1 MPCRTKNGLKL
12 LATATLASLVIAACD
27 EGSPPPV
34 DPPDPPTPVGT
45 ISGTV
50 TIEGTAVA
58 GVSATLSSGASATTG
73 AGGDFSFAGVEA
85 GTYTVTI
92 SGYPEDATF
101 AQATQS
107 ATIATDGENVR
118 LSFAGE
124 YVRSSAVVGAVVAA
138 DAATSGG
145 DGQPETLSG
154 VTVTLGGEHATGET
168 VRTGMDG
175 GFAFA
180 GLRAGTYT
188 VEISGYPEDVTF
200 ETKLVEVE
208 VEAGEVGNADFTGH
222 YVRASAVE
230 GRVVVEGE
238 GLSGATVTLS
248 GGPAEESRRATTD
261 ADGGYRFEELRAG
274 AYEVSIAGG
283 YEAEDY
289 EFASTSRDV
298 SVEMGETATVSFTG
312 VLLRTSGISGRVSV
326 EGMGLSGVEVKLSGA
341 DEERTETTDASGQY
355 AFTGLAAGDYAVSIG
370 VEGEAYVFGTT
381 SMDVTVADDE
391 SRIVNFEGEHATTA
405 SVSGMAYVDEGTKN
419 DMFDEGEHALMRAG
433 IPVALVGPGVNEQR
447 LGATDEE
454 GGFSFEGL
462 KAGSYQLAVLIDAEV
477 AATLAAEDVAYGGPS
492 VGYAVE
498 LGVGEAATR
507 SLPFDITHT
516 TVDFEVKLKSG
527 EATGDALPG
536 AKVSLYADMGGE
548 NMSGSGTTDD
558 EGMASIRVAR
568 AGTTGH
574 TVYAMV
580 VADGYS
586 VDMEAG
592 KQAVKWD
599 PQEWRVSAKN
609 VADVVNLKVD
619 VSVIGKTVKTEL
631 GGGMALGGWAIGVTS
646 GEETVEGAPK
656 KLDDEGMA
664 KLETTAESV
673 PTTYAFMLA
682 KDQDDELDGGEK
694 YESEAVEYTHTGLK
708 LAGETMEAGTLEA
721 SYATQTLKVY
731 VHHEKDQVEGYTG
744 NVLGGDER
752 AKTGY
757 VDVSLRY
764 VSGTGRSR
772 AFTKEE
778 WDSKHVSEKDGV
790 VTFLHVPTDYDVVV
804 RANES
809 AAGTTAGIVLLDPD
823 ELEAYRDAEANGLMG
838 GAFGSEGGFGHT
850 VSLCPLQ
857 ATLPQD
863 HDECASFAYVTTH
876 SVKGEVWRKSVTAAS
891 SGDGFSTDTMNRKN
905 SGVTV
910 DLTPVEGKN
919 LAGEAKTFAALAKDV
934 TTTTVNETYQFDFG
948 KLAAGSW
955 GAKASA
961 GWRVRKKGGMELGAA
976 LSPLSGAVE
985 LEVTPSTGTVYGRV
999 KGSDGFPVD
1008 SATVTANG
1016 KTATTDAY
1024 GRYVIAGVESATR
1037 SAMKDKFFVKA
1048 TKGATTTKDS
1058 VRAFVANGLEMVN
1071 IAFGGTASK
1080 ATVSGK
1086 VTASGSGAAVA
1097 GAEIQVRYADDT
1109 TKWVAPENKASNGKL
1124 TTGADGSYM
1133 AELKGGSVGGT
1144 ATVRVTRKG
1153 MSFAP
1158 ESIEVPAHTGAAI
1171 SGIDFTGFV
1180 NATITG
1186 RVAAPLN
1193 IGGGPQDSVWV
1204 RARKASDTTVVV
1216 DSAMTG
1222 ASGTFAL
1229 NVPFGDYDVRATK
1242 KRYGFTYPN
1251 DSRRVTAAPGGRRDF
1266 GEIQSRTWMILNFRA
1281 ERRITTDTVKKEGQ
1295 LPILVHKYDS
1305 VNVIF
1310 RWASRSGLND
1320 QGYFP
1325 VASVPK
1331 YPGFPEEEVSIVD
1344 KYGYNVSIDSIWFGL
1359 NYPRIPPGAQNKN
1372 EGLMLRACTGA
1383 SAPRCAPSV
1392 GSYPNVRGDR
1402 TMPDDTFTVRAWAI
1416 VAKLDAR
1423 GRPFG
1428 DGVDS
1433 VAAYA
1438 RMPAV
1443 DPMATSI
1450 MAKRTTDG
1458 DTLVLDWR
1466 ATTNARSEQR
1476 IAATFPS
1483 VVDLGGGGATVFWT
1497 TDVAWDT
1504 RRKIWSDVNG
1514 SEYVSFRTAEGNVVR
1529 VTKQELRGSIE
1540 FRIDSRQGST
1550 GAWRTGTR
1558 TFKLAASSGSG

>member
-1 MPCRTKNGLKL
+1 MKTKNGLKL
-12 LATATLASLVIAACD
+12 LATATLASLALAACD

-34 DPPDPPTPVGT
+34 DPPPPPTPVGT

-58 GVSATLSSGASATTG
+58 GVVATLSSGASATTG

-154 VTVTLGGEHATGET
+154 VTATLGGEHATGET

-175 GFAFA
+175 GFAFT

-200 ETKLVEVE
+200 ETKAMEVE
-208 VEAGEVGNADFTGH
+208 VDAGEVGNADFTGH
-222 YVRASAVE
+222 YVRTSAVE
-230 GRVVVEGE
+230 GRVAIEGE
-238 GLSGATVTLS
+238 GLAGVTVTLS

-261 ADGGYRFEELRAG
+261 ADGMYRFGHLRAG

-283 YEAEDY
+283 FEAEDY
-289 EFASTSRDV
+289 EFASTSREV

-326 EGMGLSGVEVKLSGA
+326 EGMGLSGVEVTLSGA

-462 KAGSYQLAVLIDAEV
+462 KAGSYQLVVLIDAD
-477 AATLAAEDVAYGGPS
+477 ASAMLAKHDVAYGGPS
-492 VGYAVE
+492 TGYVVE

-527 EATGDALPG
+527 EATGDALPD

-548 NMSGSGTTDD
+548 NMSGSGVTDD

-574 TVYAMV
+574 TVYATV

-586 VDMEAG
+586 VDMGAG

-609 VADVVNLKVD
+609 VADVVNMKVD
-619 VSVIGKTVKTEL
+619 VSVSGKTVKTEL

-656 KLDDEGMA
+656 KLDEEGMA
-664 KLETTAESV
+664 NLETTAESV

-682 KDQDDELDGGEK
+682 KDQEDELDGGEK

-731 VHHEKDQVEGYTG
+731 VHHERDQVEGYTG

-772 AFTKEE
+772 SFTKEE
-778 WDSKHVSEKDGV
+778 WDSKHMSEKDGV
-790 VTFLHVPTDYDVVV
+790 ATFRHVPTDYDVVV

-857 ATLPQD
+857 ETLPQD

-905 SGVTV
+905 PGVTV

-934 TTTTVNETYQFDFG
+934 ATTKTVDETYQFDFG
-948 KLAAGSW
+948 KLAAGAYE
-955 GAKASA
+955 AKASA
-961 GWRVRKKGGMELGAA
+961 GWRVRKKGGMELGNA
-976 LSPLSGAVE
+976 LSPLGGAVE

-999 KGSDGFPVD
+999 KGSDGFPID

-1016 KTATTDAY
+1016 KTAMTDLY
-1024 GRYVIAGVESATR
+1024 GRYVIAGVSSASR
-1037 SAMKDKFFVKA
+1037 SAMTNKFFVKA

-1058 VRAFVANGLEMVN
+1058 VRAFVANGLEMVD

-1097 GAEIQVRYADDT
+1097 GAEIQVRYASDT

-1124 TTGADGSYM
+1124 VTGADGTYM
-1133 AELKGGSVGGT
+1133 AEIKGGGVGTT
-1144 ATVRVTRKG
+1144 ATVRATKKG

-1171 SGIDFTGFV
+1171 SGINFTGFV

-1186 RVAAPLN
+1186 RVVRPQ
-1193 IGGGPQDSVWV
+1193 GDGPFSGVV
-1204 RARKASDTTVVV
+1204 IKAKKV
-1216 DSAMTG
+1216 G
-1222 ASGTFAL
+1222 ASAATDSTTTGSTGVFTL
-1229 NVPFGDYDVRATK
+1229 SVPFGAYDVEASK
-1242 KRYGFTYPN
+1242 EFHGFDYPN
-1251 DSRRVTAAPGGRRDF
+1251 GSQRVSVAPGERRDF
-1266 GEIQSRTWMILNFRA
+1266 GKIQANTWLFLDLTA
-1281 ERRITTDTVKKEGQ
+1281 ERAGATVDSVANANGDSVA
-1295 LPILVHKYDS
+1295 VHKQPD
-1305 VNVIF
+1305 NVIVRYF
-1310 RWASRSGLND
+1310 SRELVAGRNYGMPPGTGD
-1320 QGYFP
+1320 RPAVFFYYTQG
-1325 VASVPK
+1325 
-1331 YPGFPEEEVSIVD
+1331 
-1344 KYGYNVSIDSIWFGL
+1344 DSI
-1359 NYPRIPPGAQNKN
+1359 NN
-1372 EGLMLRACTGA
+1372 A
-1383 SAPRCAPSV
+1383 SPLFLDSMDM
-1392 GSYPNVRGDR
+1392 GTR
-1402 TMPDDTFTVRAWAI
+1402 TQADWTKKGYYLSSARRSTLDFPDDTFSLMVEIHARTNIRDRTSTVA
-1416 VAKLDAR
+1416 
-1423 GRPFG
+1423 G
-1428 DGVDS
+1428 DTLWVK
-1433 VAAYA
+1433 V
-1438 RMPAV
+1438 PAV
-1443 DPMATSI
+1443 DPVAKSI
-1450 MAKRTTDG
+1450 KARRSADN
-1458 DTLVLDWR
+1458 DTIQLDWV
-1466 ATTNARSEQR
+1466 ATTNERSHQR
-1476 IAATFPS
+1476 IVWQLAVA
-1483 VVDLGGGGATVFWT
+1483 GQGGAKLTLYHQARGTSIWDGRQLLVQDVKT
-1497 TDVAWDT
+1497 TTSYANFQT
-1504 RRKIWSDVNG
+1504 ESG
-1514 SEYVSFRTAEGNVVR
+1514 TSVSLTAADLQGEIVMWIEARQSGDPTPWKMGPK
-1529 VTKQELRGSIE
+1529 VTL
-1540 FRIDSRQGST
+1540 
-1550 GAWRTGTR
+1550 A
-1558 TFKLAASSGSG
+1558 AASSGGG

>member
-1 MPCRTKNGLKL
+1 MNRLKL
-12 LATATLASLVIAACD
+12 LTTATLASLVFAACD

-34 DPPDPPTPVGT
+34 DPPPPPTPVGT

-138 DAATSGG
+138 DAAMSGG

-154 VTVTLGGEHATGET
+154 VTVTLGGEHAMGET

-175 GFAFA
+175 GFAFT

-200 ETKLVEVE
+200 ETKAMEVE
-208 VEAGEVGNADFTGH
+208 VDAGEVGNADFTGH
-222 YVRASAVE
+222 YVRTSAVE
-230 GRVVVEGE
+230 GRVAIEGE
-238 GLSGATVTLS
+238 GLAGVTVTLS

-261 ADGGYRFEELRAG
+261 ADGMYRFGHLRAG
-274 AYEVSIAGG
+274 DYEVSIAGG

-289 EFASTSRDV
+289 EFASTSREV
-298 SVEMGETATVSFTG
+298 SVEMGETATVSFAG

-326 EGMGLSGVEVKLSGA
+326 EGMGLSGVEVTLSGA

-391 SRIVNFEGEHATTA
+391 SKIVNFEGEHATTA

-462 KAGSYQLAVLIDAEV
+462 KAGSYQLVVLIDAD
-477 AATLAAEDVAYGGPS
+477 ASAMLAKHDVAYGGPS
-492 VGYAVE
+492 TGYVVE

-527 EATGDALPG
+527 EATGDALPD

-548 NMSGSGTTDD
+548 NMSGSGVTDD

-574 TVYAMV
+574 TVYATV

-586 VDMEAG
+586 VDMGAG

-599 PQEWRVSAKN
+599 PQEWRVSAEN
-609 VADVVNLKVD
+609 TADVVNMKVD
-619 VSVIGKTVKTEL
+619 VSVSGKTVKTEL

-682 KDQDDELDGGEK
+682 KDQEDELDGGEK

-708 LAGETMEAGTLEA
+708 LAGETMEAGMLEA

-731 VHHEKDQVEGYTG
+731 VHHERDQVEGYTG

-764 VSGTGRSR
+764 MSGTGRSR
-772 AFTKEE
+772 SFTKEE
-778 WDSKHVSEKDGV
+778 WDSKHMSEKDGV
-790 VTFLHVPTDYDVVV
+790 TTFLHVPTDYDVVV

-809 AAGTTAGIVLLDPD
+809 AAGTTAGIMLLEPD

-857 ATLPQD
+857 ETLPQD

-905 SGVTV
+905 PGVTV

-919 LAGEAKTFAALAKDV
+919 LAGEAETFAALAKDV
-934 TTTTVNETYQFDFG
+934 TTTTTVDETYQFDFG
-948 KLAAGSW
+948 KLAAGAYE
-955 GAKASA
+955 AKASA
-961 GWRVRKKGGMELGAA
+961 GWRVRKKGGMELGTA
-976 LSPLSGAVE
+976 LSPLGGAVE

-999 KGSDGFPVD
+999 KGSDGFPID

-1016 KTATTDAY
+1016 KTAMTDLY
-1024 GRYVIAGVESATR
+1024 GRYVIAGVSSASR
-1037 SAMKDKFFVKA
+1037 SAMTNKFFVKA

-1058 VRAFVANGLEMVN
+1058 VRAFMANGLEMVD

-1086 VTASGSGAAVA
+1086 VTASGSGAAIA

-1124 TTGADGSYM
+1124 VTGADGSYM
-1133 AELKGGSVGGT
+1133 AEVKGQDVGGT
-1144 ATVRVTRKG
+1144 AMVRVMKKG

-1158 ESIEVPAHTGAAI
+1158 ESITVPAHTGAAI
-1171 SGIDFTGFV
+1171 SGINFTGFV

-1186 RVAAPLN
+1186 RVKDAN
-1193 IGGGPQDSVWV
+1193 VGFGGPLSGVKITVTKAGESTATDS
-1204 RARKASDTTVVV
+1204 TT
-1216 DSAMTG
+1216 TG
-1222 ASGTFAL
+1222 ETGVFTF
-1229 NVPFGDYDVRATK
+1229 NVPFGAYDVAASK
-1242 KRYGFTYPN
+1242 DMWGFVYP
-1251 DSRRVTAAPGGRRDF
+1251 SGSQRVSVAPGESKDYGTIDA
-1266 GEIQSRTWMILNFRA
+1266 RTWVLRNVSA
-1281 ERRITTDTVKKEGQ
+1281 ERGPAWLDSVPKTNEVIVA
-1295 LPILVHKYDS
+1295 VHKDS
-1305 VNVIF
+1305 AMVIF
-1310 RWASRSGLND
+1310 RYTNYDAEDGITDAQRGLPATNSGLPEYNYWYRD
-1320 QGYFP
+1320 TDGMWRFMYHW
-1325 VASVPK
+1325 K
-1331 YPGFPEEEVSIVD
+1331 ELPGESDDV
-1344 KYGYNVSIDSIWFGL
+1344 W
-1359 NYPRIPPGAQNKN
+1359 NK
-1372 EGLMLRACTGA
+1372 GVVLRACTDPGV
-1383 SAPRCAPSV
+1383 SAQLCAAGRRV
-1392 GSYPNVRGDR
+1392 
-1402 TMPDDTFTVRAWAI
+1402 PDDTFTVRIESRSTNASSVLQAADTVYRKVSALDP
-1416 VAKLDAR
+1416 VAKSIKAR
-1423 GRPFG
+1423 RSA
-1428 DGVDS
+1428 DN
-1433 VAAYA
+1433 
-1438 RMPAV
+1438 
-1443 DPMATSI
+1443 
-1450 MAKRTTDG
+1450 
-1458 DTLVLDWR
+1458 DTIKLDWV
-1466 ATTNARSEQR
+1466 ATTNERSHQR
-1476 IAATFPS
+1476 IVMQLAVA
-1483 VVDLGGGGATVFWT
+1483 GQGGAKLTLYHQT
-1497 TDVAWDT
+1497 SGTDAWEERQLLIEGVKEAT
-1504 RRKIWSDVNG
+1504 S
-1514 SEYVSFRTAEGNVVR
+1514 YAQFRTAGGSAVSLTAADLQGEIVMWIEARQSGGETPWKMGPK
-1529 VTKQELRGSIE
+1529 VTI
-1540 FRIDSRQGST
+1540 
-1550 GAWRTGTR
+1550 
-1558 TFKLAASSGSG
+1558 AAVSSGSG

>member
-1 MPCRTKNGLKL
+1 MNRLKL
-12 LATATLASLVIAACD
+12 LTTATLASLVLAACD

-34 DPPDPPTPVGT
+34 DPPPPPTPVGT

-50 TIEGTAVA
+50 TIEGTAAA
-58 GVSATLSSGASATTG
+58 GVTATLSSGASATTG
-73 AGGDFSFAGVEA
+73 AGGDFSFSGVEA

-124 YVRSSAVVGAVVAA
+124 YVRSSAVVGAVVAS
-138 DAATSGG
+138 DAAMSGG

-154 VTVTLGGEHATGET
+154 VTVTLGGEHAMGET
-168 VRTGMDG
+168 ARTGMDG
-175 GFAFA
+175 GFAFT
-180 GLRAGTYT
+180 GLRAGRYT

-200 ETKLVEVE
+200 ETKAMEVE

-222 YVRASAVE
+222 YVRTSAVE
-230 GRVVVEGE
+230 GRVAIEGE
-238 GLSGATVTLS
+238 GLAGVTVTLS

-261 ADGGYRFEELRAG
+261 ADGMYRFGELRAG

-283 YEAEDY
+283 FEAEDY

-298 SVEMGETATVSFTG
+298 SVEMDETATVSFTG

-326 EGMGLSGVEVKLSGA
+326 EGMGLSGVEVTLSGA

-391 SRIVNFEGEHATTA
+391 SKIVNFEGEHATTA

-462 KAGSYQLAVLIDAEV
+462 KAGSYQLVVLIDAD
-477 AATLAAEDVAYGGPS
+477 ASAMLAKHDVAYGGPS
-492 VGYAVE
+492 TGYVVE

-527 EATGDALPG
+527 EALGDALPD

-548 NMSGSGTTDD
+548 NMSGSGVTDD

-574 TVYAMV
+574 TVYATV

-609 VADVVNLKVD
+609 VADVVNMKVD
-619 VSVIGKTVKTEL
+619 VSVSGKTVKTEL
-631 GGGMALGGWAIGVTS
+631 GGGVALGGWAIGVTS

-656 KLDDEGMA
+656 KLDEEGMA

-682 KDQDDELDGGEK
+682 KDQEDELDGGEK

-764 VSGTGRSR
+764 MSGTGRSR
-772 AFTKEE
+772 SFTKEE
-778 WDSKHVSEKDGV
+778 WDSKHMSEKDGV

-809 AAGTTAGIVLLDPD
+809 AAGTTAGIKLLEPD

-857 ATLPQD
+857 ETLPQD

-905 SGVTV
+905 PGVTV

-934 TTTTVNETYQFDFG
+934 ATTKTVDETYQFDFG
-948 KLAAGSW
+948 KLAAGAYE
-955 GAKASA
+955 AKASA
-961 GWRVRKKGGMELGAA
+961 GWRVRKKGGMELGTA

-999 KGSDGFPVD
+999 KGSDGFPID

-1016 KTATTDAY
+1016 KTAMTDLY
-1024 GRYVIAGVESATR
+1024 GRYVIAGVSSASR
-1037 SAMKDKFFVKA
+1037 SAMTNKFFVKA

-1058 VRAFVANGLEMVN
+1058 VRAFVANGLEMVD

-1097 GAEIQVRYADDT
+1097 GAEIQVQYSGE

-1124 TTGADGSYM
+1124 VTGADGSYM
-1133 AELKGGSVGGT
+1133 AEVKGQDVGGT
-1144 ATVRVTRKG
+1144 AMVRAMKKG

-1158 ESIEVPAHTGAAI
+1158 ESITVPAHTGAAI
-1171 SGIDFTGFV
+1171 SGINFTGFV

-1186 RVAAPLN
+1186 RVKDSN
-1193 IGGGPQDSVWV
+1193 DGFSGPVLAGFKITVTKAGESTATDSM
-1204 RARKASDTTVVV
+1204 TTGE
-1216 DSAMTG
+1216 TG
-1222 ASGTFAL
+1222 VFTF
-1229 NVPFGDYDVRATK
+1229 NVPFGAYDVAVSKNRW
-1242 KRYGFTYPN
+1242 GFVYPN
-1251 DSRRVTAAPGGRRDF
+1251 GSQRVSVAPGESKDYGTIDA
-1266 GEIQSRTWMILNFRA
+1266 RTWVLRNVSVERGPGVVDSVANSVGDSVAVHKDSAKVLFRYTNFTVAETGVLTTAQWGLPTGSVPPVGYEFWYRA
-1281 ERRITTDTVKKEGQ
+1281 ADGNWRFMWHSENPPGDTVTT
-1295 LPILVHKYDS
+1295 S
-1305 VNVIF
+1305 N
-1310 RWASRSGLND
+1310 
-1320 QGYFP
+1320 
-1325 VASVPK
+1325 
-1331 YPGFPEEEVSIVD
+1331 
-1344 KYGYNVSIDSIWFGL
+1344 YG
-1359 NYPRIPPGAQNKN
+1359 R
-1372 EGLMLRACTGA
+1372 MMRACSDPGVSSRLCATG
-1383 SAPRCAPSV
+1383 RV
-1392 GSYPNVRGDR
+1392 V
-1402 TMPDDTFTVRAWAI
+1402 PDDTFSVRVI
-1416 VAKLDAR
+1416 SKIGTTSGGRGTLLDA
-1423 GRPFG
+1423 
-1428 DGVDS
+1428 
-1433 VAAYA
+1433 
-1438 RMPAV
+1438 
-1443 DPMATSI
+1443 
-1450 MAKRTTDG
+1450 
-1458 DTLVLDWR
+1458 DTLVLTVPALDPVAKSIKARRSADNDTIQLDWV
-1466 ATTNARSEQR
+1466 ATTNERSHQR
-1476 IAATFPS
+1476 IVWQLAVA
-1483 VVDLGGGGATVFWT
+1483 GQGGAKLTLYHQARGTSIWDGRQLLVQGVKET
-1497 TDVAWDT
+1497 TDFANFQT
-1504 RRKIWSDVNG
+1504 ESG
-1514 SEYVSFRTAEGNVVR
+1514 GAVSLTAADLQGEIVMWIEARQSGDPTPWKMGPK
-1529 VTKQELRGSIE
+1529 VTI
-1540 FRIDSRQGST
+1540 
-1550 GAWRTGTR
+1550 
-1558 TFKLAASSGSG
+1558 AAVSSGSG

>member
-1 MPCRTKNGLKL
+1 MKTKNGLKL
-12 LATATLASLVIAACD
+12 LATATLASLVFAACD

-73 AGGDFSFAGVEA
+73 AGGDFSFTGVEA

-107 ATIATDGENVR
+107 ATVATDGENVR

-124 YVRSSAVVGAVVAA
+124 YVRSSAVVGAVAA
-138 DAATSGG
+138 SDATMSGG

-154 VTVTLGGEHATGET
+154 VTATLGGEHATGET

-200 ETKLVEVE
+200 EAELVEVE

-222 YVRASAVE
+222 YVRTSAVE
-230 GRVVVEGE
+230 GRVAIEGE
-238 GLSGATVTLS
+238 GLAGATVTLS

-298 SVEMGETATVSFTG
+298 SVEMDETATVSFTG
-312 VLLRTSGISGRVSV
+312 VLLRTSGIGGRVSV
-326 EGMGLSGVEVKLSGA
+326 EGMELSGVEVTLSGA

-370 VEGEAYVFGTT
+370 VEGEAYEFETT
-381 SMDVTVADDE
+381 SVDVTVADDE
-391 SRIVNFEGEHATTA
+391 SKIVNFEGEHATTA

-419 DMFDEGEHALMRAG
+419 DVFDEGEHALMRAG

-462 KAGSYQLAVLIDAEV
+462 KAGSYQLTVLIDASSS
-477 AATLAAEDVAYGGPS
+477 AMLAKHDVAYGGPS
-492 VGYAVE
+492 TGYAVE

-527 EATGDALPG
+527 EATGDALPD

-548 NMSGSGTTDD
+548 RLAGRATTDD

-574 TVYAMV
+574 TVYATV
-580 VADGYS
+580 SADGYG

-599 PQEWRVSAKN
+599 SQEWRVSAKN
-609 VADVVNLKVD
+609 VADVVNMKVD
-619 VSVIGKTVKTEL
+619 VSVSGKTVKTEL
-631 GGGMALGGWAIGVTS
+631 GGGMALGGWKIGVTS

-664 KLETTAESV
+664 RLEATAESV
-673 PTTYAFMLA
+673 PITYAFTLTEN
-682 KDQDDELDGGEK
+682 QNDELDGGEK

-721 SYATQTLKVY
+721 RYATQTLKVY
-731 VHHEKDQVEGYTG
+731 VHHERDQVEGYTG

-772 AFTKEE
+772 AFAKEE
-778 WDSKHVSEKDGV
+778 WDSKHMSERDGV
-790 VTFLHVPTDYDVVV
+790 ATFRHVPTDYDVVV

-809 AAGTTAGIVLLDPD
+809 VAGIVLLEPD
-823 ELEAYRDAEANGLMG
+823 ELEAYRDRELNGLVG

-857 ATLPQD
+857 ETLPQD

-876 SVKGEVWRKSVTAAS
+876 SVKGEVWRKSVTVAT
-891 SGDGFSTDTMNRKN
+891 SGDGFSTSDRNTRNP
-905 SGVTV
+905 GVTV

-919 LAGEAKTFAALAKDV
+919 LAGEAKTFTALAKDV
-934 TTTTVNETYQFDFG
+934 TTTTVDETYQFDFG
-948 KLAAGSW
+948 KLAAGAY
-955 GAKASA
+955 GAKATA
-961 GWRVRKKGGMELGAA
+961 GWRVRKKGGMALGGA
-976 LSPLSGAVE
+976 LNPLGGAVE

-999 KGSDGFPVD
+999 TGTDGFPIGG
-1008 SATVTANG
+1008 ATVTANG

-1024 GRYVIAGVESATR
+1024 GRYVIAGVASASR
-1037 SAMKDKFFVKA
+1037 SAMTNKFFVKA

-1058 VRAFVANGLEMVN
+1058 VRAFMANGLVMVD
-1071 IAFGGTASK
+1071 IAFEGTAAM

-1097 GAEIQVRYADDT
+1097 GAEIQVKYGDG
-1109 TKWVAPENKASNGKL
+1109 KWVAPENKASNGKL
-1124 TTGADGSYM
+1124 VTGADGIYM
-1133 AELKGGSVGGT
+1133 AEVRGGSVGAT
-1144 ATVRVTRKG
+1144 AMVRATRKG

-1158 ESIEVPAHTGAAI
+1158 ESITVPTHAGSKIA
-1171 SGIDFTGFV
+1171 GIDFTGFV
-1180 NATITG
+1180 NATIVG
-1186 RVAAPLN
+1186 SVAAPRPV
-1193 IGGGPQDSVWV
+1193 GGGPQSGVKVTITKAGASSVL
-1204 RARKASDTTVVV
+1204 
-1216 DSAMTG
+1216 DSATTG
-1222 ASGTFAL
+1222 SSGLFAFS
-1229 NVPFGDYDVRATK
+1229 VPFGDYDVEATK
-1242 KRYGFTYPN
+1242 DKYGFDYPN
-1251 DSRRVTAAPGGRRDF
+1251 GSRRVSVAPGQRRNFGR
-1266 GEIQSRTWMILNFRA
+1266 IQANTWKLLNARA
-1281 ERRITTDTVKKEGQ
+1281 ERGPGTTSTDSTITPPVTSHRWDEKIIVRYASTRRESGRDYGMPPGNNGRISAQYHYRDTDGAWKWLGEFEN
-1295 LPILVHKYDS
+1295 I
-1305 VNVIF
+1305 
-1310 RWASRSGLND
+1310 
-1320 QGYFP
+1320 
-1325 VASVPK
+1325 
-1331 YPGFPEEEVSIVD
+1331 
-1344 KYGYNVSIDSIWFGL
+1344 
-1359 NYPRIPPGAQNKN
+1359 PGAQNQS
-1372 EGLMLRACTGA
+1372 EGLMTRAWQGGGNA
-1383 SAPRCAPSV
+1383 GNRI
-1392 GSYPNVRGDR
+1392 
-1402 TMPDDTFTVRAWAI
+1402 PDDTFTVRIQSRSLNAGNT
-1416 VAKLDAR
+1416 VL
-1423 GRPFG
+1423 
-1428 DGVDS
+1428 
-1433 VAAYA
+1433 AADTVYVKV
-1438 RMPAV
+1438 PAV

-1450 MAKRTTDG
+1450 KARRGG
-1458 DTLVLDWR
+1458 DTIVVDWVAR
-1466 ATTNARSEQR
+1466 TNARSQQR

-1483 VVDLGGGGATVFWT
+1483 IADIGGSKATVFLPQGRVVWN
-1497 TDVAWDT
+1497 A
-1504 RRKIWSDVNG
+1504 RRVILINFKQ
-1514 SEYVSFRTAEGNVVR
+1514 FQTAGGAVVR
-1529 VTKQELRGSIE
+1529 VTDKELRGAIE
-1540 FRIDSRQGST
+1540 FRVDSRQGSS
-1550 GAWRTGTR
+1550 GAWTIGTK
-1558 TFKLAASSGSG
+1558 TAKLAPARGSG

>member
-1 MPCRTKNGLKL
+1 MNRLRL
-12 LATATLASLVIAACD
+12 LATATLASLVFAACD

-73 AGGDFSFAGVEA
+73 AGGDFSFTGVEA

-138 DAATSGG
+138 DAAMSGG

-154 VTVTLGGEHATGET
+154 VTATLGGEHATGET

-200 ETKLVEVE
+200 EAELVEVE

-222 YVRASAVE
+222 YVRTSAVE
-230 GRVVVEGE
+230 GRVAIEGE
-238 GLSGATVTLS
+238 GLAGATVTLS

-261 ADGGYRFEELRAG
+261 ADGMYRFGELRAG

-298 SVEMGETATVSFTG
+298 SVEMDETATVSFTG

-326 EGMGLSGVEVKLSGA
+326 EGMGLSGVEVTLSGA

-381 SMDVTVADDE
+381 SVDVTVADDE
-391 SRIVNFEGEHATTA
+391 SKIVNFEGEHATTA

-462 KAGSYQLAVLIDAEV
+462 KAGSYQLVVLIDAD
-477 AATLAAEDVAYGGPS
+477 ASAMLAKHDVAYGGPS
-492 VGYAVE
+492 TGYVVE

-516 TVDFEVKLKSG
+516 TVDFEVTLKSG
-527 EATGDALPG
+527 EALGDALPD

-548 NMSGSGTTDD
+548 RLAGSGVTDD

-574 TVYAMV
+574 TVYATV

-586 VDMEAG
+586 VDMGAG

-619 VSVIGKTVKTEL
+619 VSVSGKTVKTEL

-764 VSGTGRSR
+764 MSGTGRSR
-772 AFTKEE
+772 SFTKEE
-778 WDSKHVSEKDGV
+778 WDSKHMSEKDGV

-809 AAGTTAGIVLLDPD
+809 AAGTTAGIVLLEPD

-857 ATLPQD
+857 ETLPQD
-863 HDECASFAYVTTH
+863 HDECASFAYVMTH

-934 TTTTVNETYQFDFG
+934 ATTTTVDETYQFDFG
-948 KLAAGSW
+948 KLAAGAYE
-955 GAKASA
+955 AKASA
-961 GWRVRKKGGMELGAA
+961 GWRVRKKGGMELGTA
-976 LSPLSGAVE
+976 LSPLGGAVE

-999 KGSDGFPVD
+999 KGSDGFPID

-1016 KTATTDAY
+1016 KTAMTDLY
-1024 GRYVIAGVESATR
+1024 GRYVIAGVSSASR
-1037 SAMKDKFFVKA
+1037 SAMTNKFFVKA

-1058 VRAFVANGLEMVN
+1058 VRAFVANGLEMVDV
-1071 IAFGGTASK
+1071 AFGGTASK

-1133 AELKGGSVGGT
+1133 AEVKGQDVGGT
-1144 ATVRVTRKG
+1144 AMVRVMKTG

-1158 ESIEVPAHTGAAI
+1158 GSITVPAHTGAAI
-1171 SGIDFTGFV
+1171 SGINFTGFV

-1186 RVAAPLN
+1186 RVKDAKWPSAAASSGPLS
-1193 IGGGPQDSVWV
+1193 GVKVTVTKAGESTATDS
-1204 RARKASDTTVVV
+1204 TT
-1216 DSAMTG
+1216 TG
-1222 ASGTFAL
+1222 ETGVFTF
-1229 NVPFGDYDVRATK
+1229 NVPFGAYDVAASRDK
-1242 KRYGFTYPN
+1242 WGFVYPN
-1251 DSRRVTAAPGGRRDF
+1251 GSQRVSVAPGEDKDYGTIDA
-1266 GEIQSRTWMILNFRA
+1266 RTWTLR
-1281 ERRITTDTVKKEGQ
+1281 
-1295 LPILVHKYDS
+1295 
-1305 VNVIF
+1305 
-1310 RWASRSGLND
+1310 
-1320 QGYFP
+1320 
-1325 VASVPK
+1325 
-1331 YPGFPEEEVSIVD
+1331 EVSA
-1344 KYGYNVSIDSIWFGL
+1344 K
-1359 NYPRIPPGAQNKN
+1359 
-1372 EGLMLRACTGA
+1372 
-1383 SAPRCAPSV
+1383 
-1392 GSYPNVRGDR
+1392 RG
-1402 TMPDDTFTVRAWAI
+1402 PAW
-1416 VAKLDAR
+1416 
-1423 GRPFG
+1423 
-1428 DGVDS
+1428 VDS
-1433 VAAYA
+1433 VANANGDSVGVHKDSSKVHILYGGNESYLPITWA
-1438 RMPAV
+1438 QLGGPAGSTPPTTFQFWWR
-1443 DPMATSI
+1443 D
-1450 MAKRTTDG
+1450 TDG
-1458 DTLVLDWR
+1458 AWKFLFHAQNPPGASNQAKGVVLRPCSNNSFAVCKPLNRQVPDDSFSVRVITRATNNSNAVIDADTVVVLVPALDPVARSIKARRSADNDTIQLDWV
-1466 ATTNARSEQR
+1466 ATTNERSHQR
-1476 IAATFPS
+1476 IVMQLAVA
-1483 VVDLGGGGATVFWT
+1483 GQGGAKLTLYHQT
-1497 TDVAWDT
+1497 SGTDAWDGRQLLVQGVKEAT
-1504 RRKIWSDVNG
+1504 S
-1514 SEYVSFRTAEGNVVR
+1514 YAQFRTAGGSAVSLTAADLQGEIVMWIEARHSGDPTPWKMGPK
-1529 VTKQELRGSIE
+1529 VTI
-1540 FRIDSRQGST
+1540 
-1550 GAWRTGTR
+1550 
-1558 TFKLAASSGSG
+1558 AAVSSGSG

>member
-1 MPCRTKNGLKL
+1 MKNGFKL
-12 LATATLASLVIAACD
+12 LATATLASLVFAACD

-124 YVRSSAVVGAVVAA
+124 YVRSSAVVGAVAAA
-138 DAATSGG
+138 DATMSGG

-154 VTVTLGGEHATGET
+154 VTVRLGGEHATGET

-200 ETKLVEVE
+200 EAELVEVE

-222 YVRASAVE
+222 YVRTSAVE
-230 GRVVVEGE
+230 GRVAIEGE
-238 GLSGATVTLS
+238 GLAGATVTLS

-298 SVEMGETATVSFTG
+298 SVEMDETATVSFTG

-326 EGMGLSGVEVKLSGA
+326 EGTGLSGVEVTLSGA

-391 SRIVNFEGEHATTA
+391 SKIVNFEGEHATTA

-447 LGATDEE
+447 ASATDEE
-454 GGFSFEGL
+454 GRFSFEGL
-462 KAGSYQLAVLIDAEV
+462 KAGSYQLTVLIDAS
-477 AATLAAEDVAYGGPS
+477 ASAMLAKHDVAYGGPS
-492 VGYAVE
+492 TGYVME

-527 EATGDALPG
+527 EATGDALPD

-548 NMSGSGTTDD
+548 RLAGSGATDD

-574 TVYAMV
+574 TVYATV

-586 VDMEAG
+586 VDMGAG

-619 VSVIGKTVKTEL
+619 VSVSGKTVKTEL

-656 KLDDEGMA
+656 KLDEEGMA

-764 VSGTGRSR
+764 MSGTGRSR
-772 AFTKEE
+772 SFTKEE
-778 WDSKHVSEKDGV
+778 WDPKHMSEKDGV
-790 VTFLHVPTDYDVVV
+790 ATFRHVPTDYDVVV

-809 AAGTTAGIVLLDPD
+809 AAGTTAGIMLLEPD

-857 ATLPQD
+857 ETLPQD
-863 HDECASFAYVTTH
+863 HDECASFAYVMTH

-948 KLAAGSW
+948 KLAAGAYE
-955 GAKASA
+955 AKASA
-961 GWRVRKKGGMELGAA
+961 GWRVRKKGGMELGTA
-976 LSPLSGAVE
+976 LSPLGGAVE

-1016 KTATTDAY
+1016 KTAMTDVY
-1024 GRYVIAGVESATR
+1024 GRYVIAGVSSASR
-1037 SAMKDKFFVKA
+1037 SAMTNKFFVKA
-1048 TKGATTTKDS
+1048 TKGATTTEDS
-1058 VRAFVANGLEMVN
+1058 VRAFVANGLEMVDV
-1071 IAFGGTASK
+1071 AFGGTGAK

-1097 GAEIQVRYADDT
+1097 GAEIQVRYASDT
-1109 TKWVAPENKASNGKL
+1109 TKWVAPENAVGEGDNKKL
-1124 TTGADGSYM
+1124 ATGADGSYM
-1133 AELKGGSVGGT
+1133 AELKGQDVGGT
-1144 ATVRVTRKG
+1144 AMVRVTRKG

-1158 ESIEVPAHTGAAI
+1158 GSITVPAHTGAAI

-1180 NATITG
+1180 NATIIG
-1186 RVAAPLN
+1186 RVVAPQ
-1193 IGGGPQDSVWV
+1193 GEVGPYAGVNV
-1204 RARKASDTTVVV
+1204 AARKVGDTTTVV
-1216 DSAMTG
+1216 DSVTTG
-1222 ASGTFAL
+1222 ASGIFTL
-1229 NVPFGDYDVRATK
+1229 NVPFGDYDIRASK
-1242 KRYGFTYPN
+1242 ADPRVKGGGRGYGFDYPN
-1251 DSRRVTAAPGGRRDF
+1251 DSRTVSVAPGERKDYGK
-1266 GEIQSRTWMILNFRA
+1266 IQANTWLLRGLRA
-1281 ERRITTDTVKKEGQ
+1281 ERIMKKDSVVGSDTIQVWTNAASIFHLDAIIYKDRNYELSAGNVGDPQYRTFYASDCVNFGIFTSRGFHNTTDTQWRQKDG
-1295 LPILVHKYDS
+1295 S
-1305 VNVIF
+1305 T
-1310 RWASRSGLND
+1310 
-1320 QGYFP
+1320 GYFIDEGKWIGTETIWNSNP
-1325 VASVPK
+1325 NSLGRIINPASDGEFCIQYTIFLTDDAVGVRTLTAIEQVDHVVKVP
-1331 YPGFPEEEVSIVD
+1331 P
-1344 KYGYNVSIDSIWFGL
+1344 
-1359 NYPRIPPGAQNKN
+1359 
-1372 EGLMLRACTGA
+1372 
-1383 SAPRCAPSV
+1383 
-1392 GSYPNVRGDR
+1392 
-1402 TMPDDTFTVRAWAI
+1402 
-1416 VAKLDAR
+1416 
-1423 GRPFG
+1423 
-1428 DGVDS
+1428 
-1433 VAAYA
+1433 
-1438 RMPAV
+1438 V
-1443 DPMATSI
+1443 DPSTTSI
-1450 MAKRTTDG
+1450 TARRSADN
-1458 DTLVLDWR
+1458 DTIQVDWV
-1466 ATTNARSEQR
+1466 ATTNARTHQR
-1476 IAATFPS
+1476 IAATFAS
-1483 VVDLGGGGATVFWT
+1483 VAALGGSASTLYYEVADATMWDDRKLIISDILDVTNYARFQTESGTAVSLTEEDLLGAIT
-1497 TDVAWDT
+1497 
-1504 RRKIWSDVNG
+1504 
-1514 SEYVSFRTAEGNVVR
+1514 
-1529 VTKQELRGSIE
+1529 
-1540 FRIDSRQGST
+1540 FRIDARQSST
-1550 GAWRTGTR
+1550 ASWKIGTK
-1558 TFKLAASSGSG
+1558 TVKLAAASSGGG

>member
-1 MPCRTKNGLKL
+1 MPRRTMNGLKL
-12 LATATLASLVIAACD
+12 LATATLASLVFAACD
-27 EGSPPPV
+27 ESSPTPV
-34 DPPDPPTPVGT
+34 DPPKAVGT

-73 AGGDFSFAGVEA
+73 AGGDFSFTGVEA

-124 YVRSSAVVGAVVAA
+124 YVRSSAVVGAVAA
-138 DAATSGG
+138 SDATVSGG

-154 VTVTLGGEHATGET
+154 VTATLGGEHATGET

-180 GLRAGTYT
+180 RLRAGTYT

-200 ETKLVEVE
+200 ETKLMEVE
-208 VEAGEVGNADFTGH
+208 VEAGEVGSADFTGH
-222 YVRASAVE
+222 WVRTSAVE

-238 GLSGATVTLS
+238 GLAGATVKLS

-274 AYEVSIAGG
+274 AYEVSVAGG
-283 YEAEDY
+283 YETEDY

-370 VEGEAYVFGTT
+370 VEGEAYVFETT

-391 SRIVNFEGEHATTA
+391 SKIVNFEGEHATTA

-419 DMFDEGEHALMRAG
+419 DMFDEGEYALMRAG

-462 KAGSYQLAVLIDAEV
+462 KAGSYQLVVLIEAEV

-516 TVDFEVKLKSG
+516 TVDFEVALKSG
-527 EATGDALPG
+527 EALGDALPG

-548 NMSGSGTTDD
+548 RLAGSGTTDE
-558 EGMASIRVAR
+558 EGAASIRVAR

-574 TVYAMV
+574 MVYATV

-586 VDMEAG
+586 VDMGAG

-609 VADVVNLKVD
+609 MADVVNMKVD
-619 VSVIGKTVKTEL
+619 VSVSGKTVKTEL

-682 KDQDDELDGGEK
+682 KDQEDELDGGEK

-731 VHHEKDQVEGYTG
+731 VHHERDQVEGYTG

-772 AFTKEE
+772 AFAKEE

-790 VTFLHVPTDYDVVV
+790 TTFRHVPTDYDVVV

-809 AAGTTAGIVLLDPD
+809 AAGTTAGIVLLEPD
-823 ELEAYRDAEANGLMG
+823 ELEAYRDAEANGLVG

-934 TTTTVNETYQFDFG
+934 ATTTTVNETYQFDFG
-948 KLAAGSW
+948 KLAAGAYE
-955 GAKASA
+955 AKASA
-961 GWRVRKKGGMELGAA
+961 GWRVRKKGGMELGTA

-1024 GRYVIAGVESATR
+1024 GRYVIAGVESASR
-1037 SAMKDKFFVKA
+1037 GAMTNKFFVKA

-1058 VRAFVANGLEMVN
+1058 VRAFVANGLEMVD

-1124 TTGADGSYM
+1124 VTGADGSYM
-1133 AELKGGSVGGT
+1133 AELKGGRVGGT

-1186 RVAAPLN
+1186 RVAAPPN

-1204 RARKASDTTVVV
+1204 KARKASDTTVVV

-1266 GEIQSRTWMILNFRA
+1266 GKIQSRTWLPLNVSV
-1281 ERRITTDTVKKEGQ
+1281 ERVVTTDTVKSQGQ
-1295 LPILVHKYDS
+1295 LPIVVHKYDS
-1305 VNVIF
+1305 AKVVL
-1310 RWASRSGLND
+1310 RWASRIGMANGWFS
-1320 QGYFP
+1320 
-1325 VASVPK
+1325 
-1331 YPGFPEEEVSIVD
+1331 E
-1344 KYGYNVSIDSIWFGL
+1344 DSISNVPIGLPAGAKAMGDIYDYKVSPDSAWFGL
-1359 NYPRIPPGAQNKN
+1359 VHYENIPGAQNQRN
-1372 EGLMLRACTGA
+1372 GVMVRVCEWVGL
-1383 SAPRCAPSV
+1383 PRCGGFINYETATIEKSP
-1392 GSYPNVRGDR
+1392 RQL
-1402 TMPDDTFTVRAWAI
+1402 PDDTFTVRI
-1416 VAKLDAR
+1416 RTLVYSSVS
-1423 GRPFG
+1423 GRYSG
-1428 DGVDS
+1428 DKIDS
-1433 VAAYA
+1433 VRTYA
-1438 RMPAV
+1438 KMSAV
-1443 DPMATSI
+1443 DPMATSV
-1450 MAKRTTDG
+1450 MAKRTTGG
-1458 DTLVLDWR
+1458 DTMVLDWL
-1466 ATTNARSEQR
+1466 AKTNARSEQR

-1483 VVDLGGGGATVFWT
+1483 VADLGGAGATVFWT
-1497 TDVAWDT
+1497 TGVAWDT

-1529 VTKQELRGSIE
+1529 VTKQELLGPIE

-1550 GAWRTGTR
+1550 GAWTIGTK
-1558 TFKLAASSGSG
+1558 TLELAASSGSG